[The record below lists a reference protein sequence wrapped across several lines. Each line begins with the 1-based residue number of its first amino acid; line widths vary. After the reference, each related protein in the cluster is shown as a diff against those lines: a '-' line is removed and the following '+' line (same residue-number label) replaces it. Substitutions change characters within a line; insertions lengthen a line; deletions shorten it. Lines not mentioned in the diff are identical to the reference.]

1 MDIGMMNDVARL
13 KKRSFFHPQKR
24 FNYFQFI
31 FMTTII
37 NTISLQNKFFT
48 KKKSLQNKLLAY
60 RYLIQQTIQN
70 IYTPCYYV
78 K

>member
-13 KKRSFFHPQKR
+13 KKTFVFSPTKKR

-48 KKKSLQNKLLAY
+48 KKIITKQTPGIQIFNTTNHPKYLHTMLL
-60 RYLIQQTIQN
+60 
-70 IYTPCYYV
+70 C
-78 K
+78 

>member
-48 KKKSLQNKLLAY
+48 KKNHYKTNSWHTD
-60 RYLIQQTIQN
+60 I
-70 IYTPCYYV
+70 
-78 K
+78 